1 MGELERKSWY
11 MCATDSQTLL
21 KELAKQSALTDP
33 RDAGLDTWELLM
45 NMIGRGET
53 AEESSGDFEDMM
65 LKEYARENLL
75 SIEAGG
81 NAGIRFQPSEVAS
94 FRSLVRAQ
102 PVEAFLKR
110 AKTAFRSSDKVKV
123 GSLVRASSTDRS
135 PFLLDNQEFH
145 KSIVL
150 IIADDEEVSAGVIL
164 NHPSAKGIEMELIDK
179 VTADRRQLKVPI
191 RFGGQYVIRGQNILM
206 WMHNSQD
213 LKDESVGAPVGED
226 ESGIWKCSQDQATQ
240 AIQEGIARP
249 SDFIIT
255 TGLSI
260 WMKGSEG
267 DGIQGEVRDG
277 NFEMIPEAKYSS
289 VWKKLRS
296 QKETLTKINLIKN
309 ISDGHEAWEAGAPID
324 VNSRN
329 DDEEEDVAVTEGIGE
344 GFDED
349 NSKYVH
355 NTDTKV
361 SKLSDDALRS
371 WIATHLLG
379 APTLGA

>member
-53 AEESSGDFEDMM
+53 AEESSGDFEDLM
-65 LKEYARENLL
+65 LKEWARENLL

-81 NAGIRFQPSEVAS
+81 NAGIRMQPSEVATYKQ
-94 FRSLVRAQ
+94 LVRAK
-102 PVEAFLKR
+102 PVDEFLKL
-110 AKTAFRSSDKVKV
+110 AKSFVLDKVTA
-123 GSLVRASSTDRS
+123 GSLVRAASKDRS

-150 IIADDEEVSAGVIL
+150 IIADDSELSAGVIL
-164 NHPSAKGIEMELIDK
+164 NHPSAQGVEMELIDK
-179 VTADRRQLKVPI
+179 VTGDRRSLKVPI
-191 RFGGQYVIRGQNILM
+191 RFGGQYVVKGQNVLM
-206 WMHNSQD
+206 WMHNNQK
-213 LKDESVGAPVGED
+213 LKGENVGAAVGKD
-226 ESGIWKCSQDQATQ
+226 SGIWRCSQDQATQ

-260 WMKGSEG
+260 WMKGG
-267 DGIQGEVRDG
+267 PNNDGIQGEVREG
-277 NFEMIPEAKYSS
+277 NFEAIPDSKYAT
-289 VWKKLRS
+289 VWTKLQS

-309 ISDGHEAWEAGAPID
+309 ISHGHEAWEAGASREEKSKVTDDD
-324 VNSRN
+324 VL
-329 DDEEEDVAVTEGIGE
+329 TEGIGE

-349 NSKYVH
+349 NSKFVH
-355 NTDTKV
+355 KTDTKV